1 MNGSAPPHRRPTEV
15 LNRPPPPPQ
24 RQPLKPSRSED
35 NELVERL
42 AQRHE
47 RDKAQVQGMLN
58 PSSKRREPL
67 FDDDDRHATDI
78 ERQAQDRANQRRL
91 SPPRQLPPSGT
102 TSNGNAR
109 KPLRF
114 DRAQASD
121 GSPHPAPPPPQHYD
135 HQYRPS
141 QQPPLS
147 ATQPHQQSRRSAPQP
162 PSPPLPQHQP
172 SRRSDQRP
180 ASPPQHQQSSPSHQ
194 QSFSHNRH
202 SGRHHQTET
211 NIDELANRHNDEKML
226 MEAIRQELSER
237 PLGDD
242 EELIVVEQ

>member
-1 MNGSAPPHRRPTEV
+1 MKA
-15 LNRPPPPPQ
+15 
-24 RQPLKPSRSED
+24 SRSED
-35 NELVERL
+35 NDLVERL

-78 ERQAQDRANQRRL
+78 ERQAQDRANQRRF
-91 SPPRQLPPSGT
+91 SPPKQLPPSGT
-102 TSNGNAR
+102 TSNGNGR

-121 GSPHPAPPPPQHYD
+121 GSPYPAPPPPQHYD
-135 HQYRPS
+135 QQYRPS
-141 QQPPLS
+141 QQAPSS
-147 ATQPHQQSRRSAPQP
+147 ASQPHQQSRRSAPQP
-162 PSPPLPQHQP
+162 PSPPLSQHQQP
-172 SRRSDQRP
+172 PRRSDQRTS
-180 ASPPQHQQSSPSHQ
+180 SPPQHQ

-202 SGRHHQTET
+202 SGRHNETET